1 MTCVIVHRTV
11 YRYSA
16 PVTVSQ
22 HAARVEPRALPNQH
36 LESFSLRIEPD
47 PSIRKV
53 RTDYF
58 GNRACF
64 FSIQQVHS
72 RLEIVAESRVT
83 LADVT
88 PPVLSL
94 SPRWKEVARLF
105 SDPVSPEVVAP
116 YEFVFGSP
124 LLRASPLLADY
135 AGQSFGKES
144 PLLVSVLDLNR
155 RIHAD
160 FKYDKVATTVA
171 TPLEEVIKNR
181 RGVCQDFAH
190 YAIACL
196 RSLGLAARYVSGYLR
211 TEPRVGKSESK
222 PELIGADASHAWF
235 SVFCPDL
242 GWIDFDPTN
251 NMMPGTD
258 HITLAY
264 GRDFADVSPV
274 SGIITGGGK
283 HDVRAGVS
291 VSVV

>member
-1 MTCVIVHRTV
+1 MTCDIVHRTV

-22 HAARVEPRALPNQH
+22 HAARVEPRVLPNQH

-116 YEFVFGSP
+116 YEFVFDSP
-124 LLRASPLLADY
+124 LLRASPLLARILSTTKLPQPLRRHWKKSSKT
-135 AGQSFGKES
+135 AVES
-144 PLLVSVLDLNR
+144 ARTSPISPSRACVRSVWR
-155 RIHAD
+155 
-160 FKYDKVATTVA
+160 
-171 TPLEEVIKNR
+171 
-181 RGVCQDFAH
+181 
-190 YAIACL
+190 
-196 RSLGLAARYVSGYLR
+196 
-211 TEPRVGKSESK
+211 
-222 PELIGADASHAWF
+222 
-235 SVFCPDL
+235 PDMSAVTCAQNPQWENL
-242 GWIDFDPTN
+242 
-251 NMMPGTD
+251 
-258 HITLAY
+258 
-264 GRDFADVSPV
+264 S
-274 SGIITGGGK
+274 
-283 HDVRAGVS
+283 
-291 VSVV
+291 